1 MREKEKDRE
10 IERERDRERER
21 KREREKERERDR
33 ERQRET
39 ETERERIIK
48 KKLSKK
54 LSPSAFIN
62 LFTLKLLHYLRIYNF
77 LNLQIKQNCR
87 SNKMIYKQSTWNK
100 KGMKR
105 YN

>member
-10 IERERDRERER
+10 IEIERDRGREKERKRETERQRETERDRER
-21 KREREKERERDR
+21 DR
-33 ERQRET
+33 

-77 LNLQIKQNCR
+77 LNLQIKQKCR
-87 SNKMIYKQSTWNK
+87 GNKMIYKQ
-100 KGMKR
+100 
-105 YN
+105 

>member
-10 IERERDRERER
+10 IEIERDRGREKER
-21 KREREKERERDR
+21 KRERQRDR

-39 ETERERIIK
+39 ERDRETERERIIK

-62 LFTLKLLHYLRIYNF
+62 LFTSKLLHYLRIYNS

-87 SNKMIYKQSTWNK
+87 SNKMIYKQ
-100 KGMKR
+100 
-105 YN
+105 